1 MTPFFS
7 MNRSTIAALALVVA
21 STGCGGG
28 GGGGDGGTGTLT
40 LSITDA
46 PVDGATA
53 VVVEFTGVELK
64 PAGGGRVTFDFD
76 SPRQIDLLALQGGA
90 SEPLLDGVE
99 VPAGNYS
106 WIRLAVN
113 AERDVLDSYV
123 ELDGG
128 ARVSLFIPSGAESG
142 LKLQSG
148 FTVAQGGIAD
158 FTIDFDLRKS
168 VHDPVGQPDFYL
180 RPALRLV
187 DNLEVGSV
195 SGTVSSELV
204 TDGSCTNGLNHDMG
218 NAVYLYAGAGAV
230 VDDEGSPNAPL
241 GSAVVTLDPGT
252 QEYRYEI
259 GFVAAGSY
267 TVAFTCQAADDDPVT
282 DDQVAFVGAADV
294 DVAAGGDTIHDF

>member
-1 MTPFFS
+1 MTPFLS
-7 MNRSTIAALALVVA
+7 VNRFAFVTLALLAA
-21 STGCGGG
+21 STGCGG

-40 LSITDA
+40 LSVTDA
-46 PVDGATA
+46 PVDGASA

-64 PAGGGRVTFDFD
+64 PAGGERVVFDFD

-90 SEPLLDGVE
+90 STPLLDGVE
-99 VPAGNYS
+99 VPAGDYN

-113 AERDVLDSYV
+113 AELDVLDSYV
-123 ELDGG
+123 ELGGG
-128 ARVSLFIPSGAESG
+128 ARISLFIPSGAETG
-142 LKLQSG
+142 LKLHSG

-168 VHDPVGQPDFYL
+168 VHDPVGQPDFHL
-180 RPALRLV
+180 RPSLRLV

-204 TDGSCTNGLNHDMG
+204 TDAGCTNGINHDMG
-218 NAVYLYAGAGAV
+218 NAVYIYAGAGAT
-230 VDDEGSPNAPL
+230 VDDV
-241 GSAVVTLDPGT
+241 GSANEPLASAIVSLDPDT

-282 DDQVAFVGAADV
+282 DDAITFVGAADIGV
-294 DVAAGGDTIHDF
+294 TAGFDTIHDF